1 MEEETG
7 SMGSFEE
14 VQAEEDHLEVED
26 VLDELE
32 EDSIESGEETLLQ
45 DADGVIAFKMSLQ
58 KRLNELHDAFE
69 NFGQGG
75 LTLSNFWTL
84 YFETYV
90 EPMGWK
96 ALWKQP
102 DESPAKGSMTFKA
115 VENVE
120 VVQVNCANLSARV
133 QREDG
138 TSVSV
143 PLEEL
148 YPLAHQENSFLS
160 MKVSAK
166 CIDNYR
172 YNPFPRLRSQIYR
185 LEPITLLKIL
195 NDRFFLNHLLFPW
208 DSENADRWAELHLE
222 SRIQFYYDLQ
232 SGAISETLSTEVRDL
247 ICEAKL
253 NQAKINELEEKLG
266 DADSEDDVD
275 EDLVA
280 EMLPVHMRQEE
291 IKSRLQMLEN
301 PLWRYDAF
309 YFYHLC
315 LIG

>member
-14 VQAEEDHLEVED
+14 VQADEDHLEVED
-26 VLDELE
+26 VLDELGE
-32 EDSIESGEETLLQ
+32 ESIDSGEGSLLQ

-102 DESPAKGSMTFKA
+102 DESPEKGSMTFRA

-133 QREDG
+133 QLEDG
-138 TSVSV
+138 SSVSV
-143 PLEEL
+143 PINEL

-172 YNPFPRLRSQIYR
+172 Y
-185 LEPITLLKIL
+185 LLL
-195 NDRFFLNHLLFPW
+195 P
-208 DSENADRWAELHLE
+208 S
-222 SRIQFYYDLQ
+222 YC
-232 SGAISETLSTEVRDL
+232 TE
-247 ICEAKL
+247 C
-253 NQAKINELEEKLG
+253 
-266 DADSEDDVD
+266 
-275 EDLVA
+275 
-280 EMLPVHMRQEE
+280 
-291 IKSRLQMLEN
+291 
-301 PLWRYDAF
+301 
-309 YFYHLC
+309 
-315 LIG
+315 